1 MILNM
6 QKLTLIGFLADKE
19 SILRDLMRK
28 KCVQIEG
35 AESIRDYDSI
45 SSITVPGVCQTYEL
59 EQELTK
65 FNAAIRAV
73 SPYEQKG
80 GLFAK
85 KERAEF
91 SSMFDQSLFAESCQL
106 RDEIN
111 EVSRQINEQKSF
123 VARAQLQI
131 TSLEPWAGLDLDLGV
146 TGTRSTALMYLTA
159 GADVDLNELQKQ
171 LEEATSLCMVHTVSS
186 SSELNCLLLICHRSA
201 QPQVL
206 DVLKGFNTNRP
217 DFGQLNGT
225 PAENISLLK
234 GRIESSTKEIE
245 RLTEQLKVAATS
257 ALLLKT
263 GSDMVEVQIDDQ
275 KVRQNIFQTQ
285 SVFALTGWIVADDAP
300 MLQKLLDRYQCY
312 YTLAQPDEQDDPP
325 IKLKNSKFVKPYEV
339 ITEMYSLPAPNGI
352 DPTPFLTP
360 FFILFFGMMLADA
373 GYGLII
379 FLLCL
384 IGLKK
389 AKPDEG
395 FLKNAMQ
402 IGVSCG
408 LSTIFWG
415 VMYGGYFGNLITQ
428 ISESW
433 FGKTVTV
440 PAVFDMLND
449 TDVGHGTFVHP
460 GCSSSVHRYGN
471 QDLHDGK
478 TRSPDGWT
486 DGCRSVVSGPD
497 RSADDDS
504 ACCIQSRYGTGNR
517 RCSRTDPDTGSP
529 RKEHPHATNQRRD
542 EPVRHH
548 RLPVGCTVLLAY
560 PGAGSCRRHHCKR
573 L

>member
-1 MILNM
+1 
-6 QKLTLIGFLADKE
+6 
-19 SILRDLMRK
+19 
-28 KCVQIEG
+28 
-35 AESIRDYDSI
+35 
-45 SSITVPGVCQTYEL
+45 
-59 EQELTK
+59 
-65 FNAAIRAV
+65 
-73 SPYEQKG
+73 
-80 GLFAK
+80 
-85 KERAEF
+85 
-91 SSMFDQSLFAESCQL
+91 
-106 RDEIN
+106 
-111 EVSRQINEQKSF
+111 
-123 VARAQLQI
+123 
-131 TSLEPWAGLDLDLGV
+131 
-146 TGTRSTALMYLTA
+146 
-159 GADVDLNELQKQ
+159 
-171 LEEATSLCMVHTVSS
+171 MVHTVSS

-257 ALLLKT
+257 APAFKDRFGHGRGANRRPEGAPEHLPDPKRL
-263 GSDMVEVQIDDQ
+263 S
-275 KVRQNIFQTQ
+275 
-285 SVFALTGWIVADDAP
+285 LTGWIVADDAP

-449 TDVGHGTFVHP
+449 PMSVMVLSFILGAVHLFTGMAIKIYMMAKRGHLMDGLMDVGLWYLVLIGLPMMILPAVSKVGMVLAIAGAVGLILTQGRHEKNILMRPIKGVMSLYDITGYLSDVLSYSRILALGLAGGIIANVFNLLGTMP
-460 GCSSSVHRYGN
+460 ASTSS
-471 QDLHDGK
+471 
-478 TRSPDGWT
+478 
-486 DGCRSVVSGPD
+486 
-497 RSADDDS
+497 A
-504 ACCIQSRYGTGNR
+504 
-517 RCSRTDPDTGSP
+517 
-529 RKEHPHATNQRRD
+529 
-542 EPVRHH
+542 
-548 RLPVGCTVLLAY
+548 
-560 PGAGSCRRHHCKR
+560 
-573 L
+573 